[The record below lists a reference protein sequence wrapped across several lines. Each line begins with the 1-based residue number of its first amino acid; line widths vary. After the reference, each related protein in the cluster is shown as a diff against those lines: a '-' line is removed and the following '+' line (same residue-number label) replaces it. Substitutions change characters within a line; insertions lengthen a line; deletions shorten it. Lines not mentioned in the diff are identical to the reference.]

1 MILLTNDDG
10 IYSAGLRNAYE
21 TLIELDEVVV
31 IAPITQRSAVGRSI
45 SIMHPVRIYEME
57 INGMKAFT
65 IDGTPTDAVI
75 LGFYEIIKGIPDLT
89 VCGINLGENLST
101 EAVTTSGTVCSALE
115 AATQGSKAIAISMEM
130 HDKEKFEPTCDYDF
144 DNARKV
150 LRWIAKKV
158 MKDGVPENVDV
169 LNVNVPKRFNGKIR
183 ITRLA
188 RKMYETRVE
197 KRIDPR
203 GREYYWIHGIEV
215 ENAEEGTDIHAL
227 RNGFVSI
234 TPISL
239 NTTSPAIL
247 EGWEYEWESQRL
259 KTGP

>member
-21 TLIELDEVVV
+21 TLIEIDEVVV
-31 IAPITQRSAVGRSI
+31 VAPITQMSAVGRSI
-45 SIMHPVRIYEME
+45 SIMHPVRIYEMN
-57 INGMKAFT
+57 INGMKAFA

-75 LGFYEIIKGIPDLT
+75 LGIYEILKEVPDLT
-89 VCGINLGENLST
+89 VCGINLGENLSS

-144 DNARKV
+144 RNAKKV
-150 LRWIAKKV
+150 LRWVAKKV
-158 MKDGVPENVDV
+158 IRESLPGDVDV
-169 LNVNVPKRFNGKIR
+169 LNVNVPKSFNGRIR

-239 NTTSPAIL
+239 NATSKIAL
-247 EGWEYEWESQRL
+247 EGWEDEWEAQRFE
-259 KTGP
+259 TSS

>member
-10 IYSAGLRNAYE
+10 IHSAGLRRAYE
-21 TLIELDEVVV
+21 TLAEIDEVVV
-31 IAPITQRSAVGRSI
+31 VAPITQMSAVGRSI

-57 INGMKAFT
+57 INGMKAFA

-75 LGFYEIIKGIPDLT
+75 LGIYEIIKDIPDLT

-130 HDKEKFEPTCDYDF
+130 HDREKFEPTCNYDF
-144 DNARKV
+144 ENAKKV
-150 LRWIAKKV
+150 LRWVARKV
-158 MKDGVPENVDV
+158 IEEGLPKNVDV
-169 LNVNVPKRFNGKIR
+169 LNVNVPRRFNGKIK

-197 KRIDPR
+197 KRVDPR

-215 ENAEEGTDIHAL
+215 ESAEEGTDIYAL
-227 RNGFVSI
+227 RKGFASI

-239 NTTSPAIL
+239 NMSTIVL
-247 EGWEYEWESQRL
+247 EGWEDEWESQRFEISA
-259 KTGP
+259 

>member
-10 IYSAGLRNAYE
+10 IYSAGLRAAYDV
-21 TLIELDEVVV
+21 LSKIDDVV
-31 IAPITQRSAVGRSI
+31 IVAPIAQMSAVGRSI
-45 SIMHPVRIYEME
+45 SIMRPVRIYEMKV
-57 INGMKAFT
+57 NGIKAYA

-75 LGFYEIIKGIPDLT
+75 LGIYGIIGKIPDLT

-130 HDKEKFEPTCDYDF
+130 HDREKFEPTIE
-144 DNARKV
+144 DNFENAKKVLDWVVKKV
-150 LRWIAKKV
+150 LR
-158 MKDGVPENVDV
+158 DGLPEGIDV
-169 LNVNVPKRFNGKIR
+169 LNINVPRNFNGKIK

-188 RKMYETRVE
+188 RKMYRTRVE

-203 GREYYWIHGIEV
+203 GREYYWIHGIEI
-215 ENAEEGTDIHAL
+215 EDAEEGSDLEAL
-227 RNGFVSI
+227 RRGFVSI

-239 NTTSPAIL
+239 DATSKKAL
-247 EGWEYEWESQRL
+247 EGWEDEWESQRI
-259 KTGP
+259 